1 MFFTFGGAS
10 NGSDHADYHSCWDT
24 WRPPLPNLTS
34 TSDSGSIVI
43 QPWDEEVFL
52 DDRGITVTSSRFVV
66 PGHSYFMSEITVVAS
81 QMTSRKWMGAALC
94 GLLAMLALTYAIA
107 NRDGVMCLS
116 AFVFAGIAV
125 ALWKNGAPGYH
136 LLLHTATS
144 EIRALTTT
152 EESWID
158 SIIGALNEAMI
169 YRLTAAVAN
178 PIAAAATDEGAMI
191 HAVPRH

>member
-24 WRPPLPNLTS
+24 WRPSLSKVTTTS
-34 TSDSGSIVI
+34 NSGSIVI
-43 QPWDEEVFL
+43 QPWDEEVFF
-52 DDRGITVTSSRFVV
+52 DDRGVTVTSSRFVV
-66 PGHSYFMSEITVVAS
+66 PDRSYSMSEITVVAS

-94 GLLAMLALTYAIA
+94 GLLAILALTHAVA

-125 ALWKNGAPGYH
+125 ALWKNGAPVYH
-136 LLLHTATS
+136 LLLHTSTS
-144 EIRALTTT
+144 EIRALTTR

-169 YRLTAAVAN
+169 YRRTAAVAN
-178 PIAAAATDEGAMI
+178 PIAVAAT
-191 HAVPRH
+191 